1 MAERALLV
9 PGMEHRA
16 GCTLVYTAP
25 DFPTAYNVV
34 ELIAVLAVLG
44 TLLPRPPPELTR
56 AMRKQ
61 YSVAGTT
68 SVRALRRRWQAN
80 PAGDTNLT
88 ATAPKQ
94 TSAS

>member
-16 GCTLVYTAP
+16 GCTLVYTAQ

-34 ELIAVLAVLG
+34 ELIAVLG

-80 PAGDTNLT
+80 PAGDPDLT
-88 ATAPKQ
+88 AIAPKW
-94 TSAS
+94 TSES